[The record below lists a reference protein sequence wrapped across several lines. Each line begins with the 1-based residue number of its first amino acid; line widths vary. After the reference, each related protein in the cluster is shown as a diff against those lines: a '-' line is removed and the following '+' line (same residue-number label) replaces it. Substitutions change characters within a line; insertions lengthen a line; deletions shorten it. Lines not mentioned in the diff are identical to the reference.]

1 MNFLYTIFST
11 PFGYV
16 MRLIYQVVG
25 SYGWSIFLFALL
37 VKILML
43 PLGFKQKRSMMEV
56 QRIQPKVQKIQKT
69 YARDQRRMQ
78 EELQNLYDQ
87 EGVSPMAG
95 CGTSLIILP
104 VMFGLYGVILQPLT
118 YFMQLTAAQIS
129 EIANRLGV
137 EMTGGYAQINLA
149 HQIYLNFDKVAD
161 VSAKLMP
168 VSFTFGPI
176 NLAEAANFKQFSVQW
191 VIPILAA
198 LSSLGLSW
206 LTQKLSAQNANPQA
220 QASNRMM
227 MFMMPLM
234 SLWFCFALPAGLG
247 VYWISNNV
255 LSAAQEYFLTKWMKK
270 KLEGSS
276 SEQE

>member
-1 MNFLYTIFST
+1 
-11 PFGYV
+11 
-16 MRLIYQVVG
+16 
-25 SYGWSIFLFALL
+25 
-37 VKILML
+37 
-43 PLGFKQKRSMMEV
+43 
-56 QRIQPKVQKIQKT
+56 
-69 YARDQRRMQ
+69 
-78 EELQNLYDQ
+78 
-87 EGVSPMAG
+87 MAG

-129 EIANRLGV
+129 EIATRLGV

-176 NLAEAANFKQFSVQW
+176 NLAESANFKQFSVQW

-206 LTQKLSAQNANPQA
+206 LTQKLSSQNANPQA